1 MPVSEAVESEAPEE
15 DKRGKRYKTIF
26 HIPCESST
34 ANRAP
39 KGTGSFP
46 RFPLMTRGHEEWPS
60 NASDPH

>member
-39 KGTGSFP
+39 KGDRLIPAFSLNDERP
-46 RFPLMTRGHEEWPS
+46 
-60 NASDPH
+60 